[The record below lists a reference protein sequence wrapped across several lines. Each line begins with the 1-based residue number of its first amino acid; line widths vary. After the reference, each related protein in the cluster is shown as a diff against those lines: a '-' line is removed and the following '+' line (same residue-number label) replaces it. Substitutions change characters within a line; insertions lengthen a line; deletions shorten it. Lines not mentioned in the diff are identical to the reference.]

1 MKQNVN
7 HRMVADGVSPPTK
20 SYKVKKYDSYGSSM
34 DSVPIDCIE
43 LASSMG
49 KQHDTPHMN
58 HSFIKSSSSCS
69 ASASPSP
76 SPSPSTTTSL
86 LHSYFAAEANEFKDK
101 QETRNDEVNALNEED
116 DTDLS
121 FHKSIF
127 EFSCSSITTTPS
139 STKLSYWQTCF
150 HLISFM
156 IGSGLLC
163 LPLALVEIE
172 WTGLLLLVLA
182 GLVNMYT
189 SKLLIQAL
197 DVVRWSSGKNVFF
210 SDLGRECFGKFGAI
224 STATL
229 VYVSLIINCSGYL
242 GLAASFIV
250 GITDFQHYTVLL
262 MLSIC
267 VWTHAFAKSLKS
279 LAVFSALNVALCL
292 WMEAV
297 IVGDAMYPLKQL
309 ALEQSAFVYET
320 PDLSNA
326 PIYLKLAYS
335 FSLLASGFVS
345 HIIVPSFYNSMEDT
359 RKCTSAVT
367 KSQFGVLML
376 MYLPIC
382 GISYAV
388 YGPNMEAPVVF
399 NMRST
404 FVRNLTIV
412 LYSTHL
418 LLSYSI
424 TLFPVQGAFEAYLV
438 QQERKSVKYRSN
450 YEQMVPQLPGRLESV
465 TDSAQN
471 LTFWKKL
478 VCRSVLILM
487 TMLFSNWFL
496 PSTLD
501 VFAFMLIPS
510 MLLSLVLPCLFYW
523 KLCQEEAGCLDV
535 LAIIFVLAL
544 AVSATACTLTIVI

>member
-1 MKQNVN
+1 M
-7 HRMVADGVSPPTK
+7 T
-20 SYKVKKYDSYGSSM
+20 
-34 DSVPIDCIE
+34 
-43 LASSMG
+43 AS
-49 KQHDTPHMN
+49 
-58 HSFIKSSSSCS
+58 
-69 ASASPSP
+69 
-76 SPSPSTTTSL
+76 
-86 LHSYFAAEANEFKDK
+86 
-101 QETRNDEVNALNEED
+101 NEED
-116 DTDLS
+116 DNDLS

-210 SDLGRECFGKFGAI
+210 SDLGRECFGQFGAI
-224 STATL
+224 LTASL

-250 GITDFQHYTVLL
+250 GITDFEHYTVLL

-345 HIIVPSFYNSMEDT
+345 HIIVPSFYNNMEDT

-367 KSQFGVLML
+367 KSQVGVLML

-399 NMRST
+399 NMRNT
-404 FVRNLTIV
+404 FVRNLTII

-438 QQERKSVKYRSN
+438 QREEKFVKYHEN
-450 YEQMVPQLPGRLESV
+450 HEQSTSSFPGGL
-465 TDSAQN
+465 DSMSDPSQH
-471 LTFWKKL
+471 LTFRKKL
-478 VCRSVLILM
+478 VCRSVLIVM

-535 LAIIFVLAL
+535 IAIIFVLTL
-544 AVSATACTLTIVI
+544 AVLTTTCTLNIII